1 MARLKSE
8 DLNVNI
14 RVHSS
19 DARQR
24 ILDLETGIRDETA
37 QLKHLQNE
45 LKKVEKAEGANSAV
59 AREKRSQIEALTTS
73 IKKNKDALSRQRERG
88 ELTTRTGSVP
98 VSPRLRRCCRN
109 PRAARRICAGL
120 PAPPT

>member
-37 QLKHLQNE
+37 QLKHLQN
-45 LKKVEKAEGANSAV
+45 
-59 AREKRSQIEALTTS
+59 
-73 IKKNKDALSRQRERG
+73 
-88 ELTTRTGSVP
+88 
-98 VSPRLRRCCRN
+98 
-109 PRAARRICAGL
+109 
-120 PAPPT
+120 